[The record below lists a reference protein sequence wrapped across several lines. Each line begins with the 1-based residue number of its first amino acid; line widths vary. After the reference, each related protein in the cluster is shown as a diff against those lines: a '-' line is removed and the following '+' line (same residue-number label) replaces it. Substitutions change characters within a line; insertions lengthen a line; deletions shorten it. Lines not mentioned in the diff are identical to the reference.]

1 MSNPNTPSTSE
12 MVYVYTPE
20 FANWNLGPT
29 HPTKGIRYV
38 HATTRIGELADSYG
52 VAVRT
57 IAPRPATREE
67 LALVHSEA
75 YIASV
80 LDSGAWFNT
89 QNTRDVRL

>member
-1 MSNPNTPSTSE
+1 MSNSNTPSTSE

-52 VAVRT
+52 VAVRI

-75 YIASV
+75 YLATV
-80 LDSGAWFNT
+80 LDGG
-89 QNTRDVRL
+89 DCP